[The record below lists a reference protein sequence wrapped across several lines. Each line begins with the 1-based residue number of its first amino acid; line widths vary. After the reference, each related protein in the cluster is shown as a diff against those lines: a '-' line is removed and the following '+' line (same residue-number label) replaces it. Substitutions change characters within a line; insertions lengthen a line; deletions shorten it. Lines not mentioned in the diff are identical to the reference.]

1 MCEVTSWSF
10 TKGVSMKKLAL
21 ALMFCC
27 SAAYAQS
34 NDWIARMPNKA
45 GGLIV
50 FLTFKGSCKNGNAV
64 YGSTASG
71 HVSWG
76 CWIASDNH
84 VMVFW
89 NDGETRS
96 SAFSY
101 RDLEINPA
109 FENKNN
115 KGNTF

>member
-1 MCEVTSWSF
+1 
-10 TKGVSMKKLAL
+10 MKKLLAAL
-21 ALMFCC
+21 ALV
-27 SAAYAQS
+27 STTAYAQS

-50 FLTFKGSCKNGNAV
+50 FLTIKGSCKNGNAV
-64 YGSTASG
+64 YGSSSSG
-71 HVSWG
+71 GVAWG

-101 RDLEINPA
+101 RDLEMNPA

-115 KGNTF
+115 KNNRSNTF